1 MRMVYPNLEKKMV
14 EQGIS
19 PSDLARHC
27 GIKQFP
33 CKLKLLGV
41 LPWKFTEVVSIC
53 RLFNDADAGLLFVRL
68 DIIS

>member
-1 MRMVYPNLEKKMV
+1 MRTAYPNLQKKME

-27 GIKQFP
+27 DITTIS
-33 CKLKLLGV
+33 CMLKLLGV
-41 LPWKFTEVVSIC
+41 LPWKFTEAVRIC
-53 RLFNDADAGLLFVRL
+53 RLFGDAGAEQLFVRL